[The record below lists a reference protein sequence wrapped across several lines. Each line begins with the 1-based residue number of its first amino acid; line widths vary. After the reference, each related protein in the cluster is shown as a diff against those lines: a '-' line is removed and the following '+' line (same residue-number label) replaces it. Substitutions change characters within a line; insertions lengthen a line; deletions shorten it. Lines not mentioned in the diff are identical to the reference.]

1 MIRDINRIHNMICEQ
16 QDIAFSEY
24 ELSIKQWELLKCIYE
39 YESNVINA
47 NDIVKEVKKDKRL
60 ISINISKLE
69 QKGYILRVDNELDKR
84 VKYISLTEQ
93 GLNVAQDLA
102 YIEEE
107 IYEQLTANIPH
118 EELLIIEKS
127 LALINDNIFDN
138 RL

>member
-16 QDIAFSEY
+16 QDIALSEY

-118 EELLIIEKS
+118 EELLILEKS

>member
-118 EELLIIEKS
+118 EELLILEKS